1 MHLWGILIMMELLVN
16 SKYSMKL
23 TELAYGISN
32 VDSTILITVESGVGK
47 DVFCRLI
54 HKYYNKN
61 KPYIKISCGAIPEN
75 LMESELF
82 GYEPGSFTE
91 ASKHGKKGVFETT
104 QVEKYDLPRR
114 YRKNIRND
122 ML

>member
-1 MHLWGILIMMELLVN
+1 
-16 SKYSMKL
+16 
-23 TELAYGISN
+23 
-32 VDSTILITVESGVGK
+32 
-47 DVFCRLI
+47 
-54 HKYYNKN
+54 
-61 KPYIKISCGAIPEN
+61 
-75 LMESELF
+75 MESELF